1 MNPESTAR
9 RAHIVYCHP
18 EPKSFVGAMARTAR
32 EALERAGWTVSLSDL
47 YASGFD
53 PVARAEDFSERS
65 NPEHLVYPLEQ
76 RHALETGT
84 LSPDIARELE
94 PVLES
99 ELLVLAFPVFWFS
112 MPAMLKG
119 WVDRVFLSGR
129 FYGGRRVYDRG
140 GMAGRRAMVL
150 TALGGREHM
159 FGAGSVHG
167 ELSMGLLRHI
177 QQGTLGYVGYAVHEP
192 FIAYHVPYV
201 TDEDRAQL
209 LRSLGEQMAG
219 IDARP
224 TIDLPSLAHFDERF
238 RPLGVHAAG
247 A

>member
-65 NPEHLVYPLEQ
+65 NPQHLVYPLEQ

-129 FYGGRRVYDRG
+129 FYG
-140 GMAGRRAMVL
+140 GRRAMVL